1 MSETNLYVNMEN
13 FDLVLQL
20 FYFSGCETSSEKGL
34 HDSIRHGCCFRHW
47 PNIKQ
52 WECKWSN
59 LNWLMCLVLL
69 CYQSRSSTS
78 TTSSTLLYVY
88 SYISLHLSLF
98 NLIK

>member
-1 MSETNLYVNMEN
+1 MSETKLYVNMKN

-20 FYFSGCETSSEKGL
+20 FYFSGCETSSEKYL
-34 HDSIRHGCCFRHW
+34 HGSIRHGCCFRHW

-69 CYQSRSSTS
+69 CYQVEVA
-78 TTSSTLLYVY
+78 LLLLLVFC
-88 SYISLHLSLF
+88 SMFIIKFHYIYLYLT
-98 NLIK
+98 